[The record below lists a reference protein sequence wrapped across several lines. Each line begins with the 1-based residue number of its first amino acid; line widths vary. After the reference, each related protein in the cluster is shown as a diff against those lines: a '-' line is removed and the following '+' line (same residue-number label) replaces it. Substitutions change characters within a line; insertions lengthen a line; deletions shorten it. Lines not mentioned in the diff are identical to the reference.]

1 MRLTNKANGYGWVS
15 IAMHWLIALGV
26 FVLFVLGLWMTS
38 LDYYHPWYRRAPDIH
53 RSLGA
58 LLALVLLFRLI
69 WRLAVPVPV
78 SVGRPSVLVSRLVGT
93 AHWLLVLL
101 PFLSVISG
109 YLISTADGRAL
120 AVFDWFEIPALVSG
134 VANLEDRAGE
144 VHLLLSLILIFLA
157 SVHALAALKH
167 HFLDRDAT
175 LRRMLKPL
183 N

>member
-1 MRLTNKANGYGWVS
+1 MRIGNHANGYGWVS
-15 IAMHWLIALGV
+15 IALHWLIAVGV
-26 FVLFVLGLWMTS
+26 IGLFALGLWMTS

-53 RSLGA
+53 RGLGA
-58 LLALVLLFRLI
+58 LLAMLMLVRLV
-69 WRLAVPVPV
+69 WRLATPVPA
-78 SVGRPSVLVSRLVGT
+78 SVGRPSAPLARLVGG

-134 VANLEDRAGE
+134 FANLEDKAGD
-144 VHLLLSLILIFLA
+144 VHYLLSLILISLA
-157 SVHALAALKH
+157 TVHALAALKH

-175 LRRMLKPL
+175 LRRMIKPL
-183 N
+183 D